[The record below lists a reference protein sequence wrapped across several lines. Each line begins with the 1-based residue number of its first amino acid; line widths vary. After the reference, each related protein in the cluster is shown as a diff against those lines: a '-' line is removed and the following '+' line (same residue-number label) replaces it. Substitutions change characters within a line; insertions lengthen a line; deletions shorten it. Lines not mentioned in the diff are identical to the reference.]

1 MGGLL
6 LQSSQW
12 KEMECASLMEKS
24 KLQPLTEMEKRMAE
38 ENHNLV
44 YSFLHRH
51 GYSIEEFYNVVIFGY
66 LRGIQVYN
74 RKEDIRKKYQLAFI
88 CERNMLAET
97 KDYFRSQ
104 NSQKR
109 KPMEITVSLDINYAE
124 TDNIYNLVSGK
135 SVEDE
140 VLESKQVDDMMENLS
155 EVQRD
160 ILKLKLEGYDNKEI
174 LSLLGI
180 PSSSFYKEMNRIKVI
195 MEKLV
200 G

>member
-1 MGGLL
+1 
-6 LQSSQW
+6 
-12 KEMECASLMEKS
+12 MEK
-24 KLQPLTEMEKRMAE
+24 KALQPLTEMEKRMAE

-124 TDNIYNLVSGK
+124 TDNIYNLVAGK

-140 VLESKQVDDMMENLS
+140 VLESKQVDEMMENLS

-195 MEKLV
+195 MENMIGQDQGKDLLWQS
-200 G
+200 